1 MLMVKIEFN
10 WDDAERVKKMDTEA
24 YGKLRMDFPD
34 LGLPD
39 PDSRGS
45 YITLERGYYEMEEVE
60 KLISYGLK
68 PQVSKIKGLHYPNDL
83 PAPTGST
90 TQITNVSCANH
101 ALFMVDEVDWLE
113 NVCTQELQTRLDRG
127 WRILAVCPSN
137 DARRPDYI
145 LGRQRNEQQG

>member
-1 MLMVKIEFN
+1 MLMVKIGFG

-24 YGKLRMDFPD
+24 YEKLRLDFPD
-34 LGLPD
+34 LGLPAS
-39 PDSRGS
+39 DSRGS
-45 YITLERGYYEMEEVE
+45 YITLEPGYFEMEEVE

-68 PQVSKIKGLHYPNDL
+68 PQVSKIRGLHYPHDL
-83 PAPTGST
+83 PAPAGST

-113 NVCTQELQTRLDRG
+113 NACTQELQTRLDGG

>member
-1 MLMVKIEFN
+1 MLMVKIEFG
-10 WDDAERVKKMDTEA
+10 WDDSERVKKMDTEA
-24 YGKLRMDFPD
+24 YEKLRLDFPD
-34 LGLPD
+34 LGLPAS
-39 PDSRGS
+39 DSRGG
-45 YITLERGYYEMEEVE
+45 YITMDPGYFEMDEVE
-60 KLISYGLK
+60 KLLSHGLK
-68 PQVSKIKGLHYPNDL
+68 PVVSKIKGLHYPNDL
-83 PAPTGST
+83 PAPVGST

-113 NVCTQELQTRLDRG
+113 NACTQELQTRLDRG